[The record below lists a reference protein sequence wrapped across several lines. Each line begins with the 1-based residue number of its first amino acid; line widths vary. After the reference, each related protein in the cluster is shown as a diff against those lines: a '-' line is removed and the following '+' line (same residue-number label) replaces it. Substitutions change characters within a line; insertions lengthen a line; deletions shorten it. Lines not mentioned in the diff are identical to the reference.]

1 MRAHRP
7 LRLASR
13 LAIDNAIL
21 GGLLL
26 VLFAVMLLGLLRMQ
40 AMITEIRDTRLSTL
54 DAEEALHR
62 AAWNIEV
69 ALRHGESA
77 CETDAANAAPNG
89 KIATALETFE
99 GVYQRT
105 AARAPVRLRAA
116 VDRYRRLAEG
126 AHDHPGCAFLLARE
140 TASERI
146 ALDEEL
152 TNAWIERLH
161 ELHTDID
168 VREDAAR
175 HVGTKTAALGIGVAF
190 LALIA
195 ATLVARST
203 ARSVAAPIATLAK
216 EAMRLGEGDFSPLPH
231 VEGPTE
237 IEELRRDLERTRER
251 LMELDQLKQSFIANV
266 SHELRSPLGRV
277 REALSLVTDGTC
289 GPLTPKQTRVLSLAS
304 RACEREVR
312 IVDALL
318 DMSRLRA
325 GLPAKRESACDVDRV
340 ITAAVED
347 EAMEAQERE
356 VAVVVEATGTAP
368 LLDIDS
374 ALVER
379 ALANLVR
386 NAVSVSRRGQR
397 VTVRRSIDVGR
408 NGERA
413 VCIEVED
420 EGPGMPEAV
429 QQQAF
434 RPFFAANVA
443 SADRPGGIGLGLA
456 FAREVA
462 RAHQGELV
470 LVASNERGTIM
481 RLELPVPHP
490 ASRSAA

>member
-7 LRLASR
+7 LRLATR
-13 LAIDNAIL
+13 LAIDNAVL

-40 AMITEIRDTRLSTL
+40 AMITEIRDARLSTI

-69 ALRHGESA
+69 ALRHGEGA
-77 CETDAANAAPNG
+77 CETDPDAATPNP
-89 KIATALETFE
+89 KIASALENFE

-105 AARAPVRLRAA
+105 ARRAPARLRAA

-126 AHDHPGCAFLLARE
+126 AQSHPGCAFLLARE

-152 TNAWIERLH
+152 TNAWIDRLH
-161 ELHTDID
+161 ELHTDLGT
-168 VREDAAR
+168 REEAAR
-175 HVGTKTAALGIGVAF
+175 RMGTMTAATGVGVAF
-190 LALIA
+190 LALLV
-195 ATLVARST
+195 ATLVARIT

-231 VEGPTE
+231 VKGPTE
-237 IEELRRDLERTRER
+237 VEELRRDLERTRER
-251 LMELDQLKQSFIANV
+251 LMELDQLKQGFIANV

-277 REALSLVTDGTC
+277 REALSLMTDGTC
-289 GPLTPKQTRVLSLAS
+289 GPLTPKQARVLSLAS

-340 ITAAVED
+340 ISAAVED
-347 EAMEAQERE
+347 EKMEAQERE
-356 VAVVVEATGTAP
+356 VSVVIVSEGTAP

-379 ALANLVR
+379 AVANLVR

-397 VTVRRSIDVGR
+397 VAVRRTIGSAS
-408 NGERA
+408 NGARA

-420 EGPGMPEAV
+420 EGPGMPEPVRA
-429 QQQAF
+429 QAF

-462 RAHQGELV
+462 RAHDGELV
-470 LVASNERGTIM
+470 LVTSSERGTTM
-481 RLELPVPHP
+481 RLELPVSSP
-490 ASRSAA
+490 AARSAA